1 MEIFLQPET
10 YIALLTLI
18 VLEIVLGVDNIIFI
32 SIVTNKLPTHLQRRA
47 RVSGLT
53 AAMAFRIFL
62 LLTIT
67 WLIGFTKPLFS
78 IGKFIFSARDLILL
92 IGGLFLIAKS
102 TTEISNKMEGVG
114 VRKKERDS
122 SVSTFFKA
130 IIQIIM
136 LDLIFSFD
144 SILTAIG
151 LTDQVILMIIAV
163 IIAVVIMMIFAEK
176 ISDIIKQHPSLEV
189 LALAF
194 LILIG
199 FTLVLDAIHTH
210 VPKGYVYSAVAFSL
224 SVQMLLIRMK
234 KPTEAGPVEL
244 KRRMKEEN

>member
-1 MEIFLQPET
+1 MEIFLLPET
-10 YIALLTLI
+10 YIALFTLI
-18 VLEIVLGVDNIIFI
+18 ILEIVLGVDNIIFI
-32 SIVTNKLPTHLQRRA
+32 SIVSNKLPGHLQNRA
-47 RVSGLT
+47 RVTGLT
-53 AAMAFRIFL
+53 LSMAFRIFL

-67 WLIGFTKPLFS
+67 WLIGFTQPLFS
-78 IGKFIFSARDLILL
+78 IGKFELSARDLILL

-102 TTEISNKMEGVG
+102 TSEISSKMEGPAPH
-114 VRKKERDS
+114 KKES
-122 SVSTFFKA
+122 NVSTFFMT
-130 IIQIIM
+130 IVQIIM

-176 ISDIIKQHPSLEV
+176 ISGIIKKHPSLEV
-189 LALAF
+189 LALSF

-224 SVQMLLIRMK
+224 MVQVILIRIK
-234 KPTEAGPVEL
+234 KNVTEEPVRL
-244 KRRMKEEN
+244 KSRIK

>member
-1 MEIFLQPET
+1 MEIFLHPET
-10 YIALLTLI
+10 YIALFTLI
-18 VLEIVLGVDNIIFI
+18 ILEIVLGVDNIIFI
-32 SIVTNKLPTHLQRRA
+32 SIVTNKLPHHLQKRA
-47 RVSGLT
+47 RVTGLT
-53 AAMAFRIFL
+53 LAMGFRIFL

-67 WLIGFTKPLFS
+67 WLISFTQPLFS
-78 IGKFIFSARDLILL
+78 IGKFEFSGRDLILL

-102 TTEISNKMEGVG
+102 TSEISSKMEGPAQH
-114 VRKKERDS
+114 KKES
-122 SVSTFFKA
+122 NVSTFFMA
-130 IIQIIM
+130 IVQIIM

-176 ISDIIKQHPSLEV
+176 ISSIIKQHPSLEV

-224 SVQMLLIRMK
+224 SVQMILIRMK
-234 KPTEAGPVEL
+234 KNVAEDPVQL
-244 KRRMKEEN
+244 KSRIKKS